1 MTIAGRN
8 KILVLGI
15 CVSTLLAIGG
25 IGCCIVLTAHNTLA
39 AFPTPARSAVWIL
52 RQPLF
57 AYNQYA
63 ALLGVVSFPLVALIL
78 LIYIFFLFEKTHALE
93 ISFFSLFIFALS
105 LESLQLLFPLQKLF
119 PLLTVFLPST
129 VHIIFFFRFW
139 GCLSLLTASLFAHK
153 AFTRETGSIIFL
165 LSFVSFALSHTIPVN
180 TVRTLSFFLFS
191 QSYVYLLYSF
201 TGIVCA
207 LAVLSFLFVGI
218 FRGIPEYREAAFWL
232 FALVAAHAALLY
244 TGSWFFTAAGIIAL
258 AVGSFFFIRAVH
270 RFYLWQ

>member
-78 LIYIFFLFEKTHALE
+78 LIYIFFCLKKRMRWKYR
-93 ISFFSLFIFALS
+93 FSAYS
-105 LESLQLLFPLQKLF
+105 
-119 PLLTVFLPST
+119 FLPFRSNRSSC
-129 VHIIFFFRFW
+129 FFRY
-139 GCLSLLTASLFAHK
+139 K
-153 AFTRETGSIIFL
+153 N
-165 LSFVSFALSHTIPVN
+165 SFRS
-180 TVRTLSFFLFS
+180 
-191 QSYVYLLYSF
+191 
-201 TGIVCA
+201 
-207 LAVLSFLFVGI
+207 
-218 FRGIPEYREAAFWL
+218 
-232 FALVAAHAALLY
+232 
-244 TGSWFFTAAGIIAL
+244 
-258 AVGSFFFIRAVH
+258 
-270 RFYLWQ
+270 